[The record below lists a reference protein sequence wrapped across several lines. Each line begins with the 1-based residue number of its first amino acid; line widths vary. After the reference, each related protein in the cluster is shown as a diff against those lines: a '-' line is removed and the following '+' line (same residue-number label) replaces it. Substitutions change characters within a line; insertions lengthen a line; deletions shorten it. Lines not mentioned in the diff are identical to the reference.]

1 MDNSNNTVAIK
12 PSYDARLIYYDNLRI
27 YMDNLAHAFN
37 SRDLSSQLINL
48 NGIYMLSSPYIKQKY
63 KDELEEL
70 FDKIENLMKV
80 NNQLVKEQVQKNI
93 QQLSRK
99 LFDYSKHLMLPQG
112 MDDSA
117 EEVDWEK
124 FIQ

>member
-1 MDNSNNTVAIK
+1 MDNNNNTVAIK

-37 SRDLSSQLINL
+37 LRDLSSQLINL
-48 NGIYMLSSPYIKQKY
+48 NGIYMLSSPYIKEKY
-63 KDELEEL
+63 RIELEDL
-70 FDKIENLMKV
+70 FDKVEQLMKV
-80 NNQLVKEQVQKNI
+80 NNQMVKEQAQKNI
-93 QQLSRK
+93 QKLSRK

>member
-1 MDNSNNTVAIK
+1 MESNNTVAIK

-63 KDELEEL
+63 KDELEVL

-80 NNQLVKEQVQKNI
+80 NNQLVKDQVQKNI